1 MQAARALK
9 FSKVLE
15 TDNLPANMAEAFE
28 TDIAAD
34 IAASK
39 FTNFPEMSNLRA
51 SERRQL
57 ISTFDREVAPAQDRL
72 LDLRRNIAQLQTQNL
87 QFKNLQLQYEENLRQ
102 SEQRRLAED
111 PVKLNEIT
119 EVLSSDKSATEQKR
133 DLLAWGTA
141 NANLLM
147 NSPLLAKT
155 HSNAIRETEFEQSM
169 DNQARAGVKLLENAV
184 LQSLVGAGQ
193 IDLAQEIATG
203 QQSFQ
208 EGARKLDELAKNKA
222 AASRQKQ
229 VEEVKE
235 KDIAALRTIIRAPKF
250 EDTPE
255 EEIEAQLRRRLDK
268 KSLEDYEDK
277 DFQEQRDILAD
288 QGIPTRRLN
297 PDQRALAED
306 GLFRLGD
313 VTPNETRA
321 YNETMIGLLPDDE
334 LLKRL
339 DLAARAQE
347 RISLGRD
354 PSKTLFD
361 TSSDD
366 VKIRTGYNLGPAPDA
381 IPE

>member
-1 MQAARALK
+1 
-9 FSKVLE
+9 
-15 TDNLPANMAEAFE
+15 MAEAFE

>member
-1 MQAARALK
+1 
-9 FSKVLE
+9 
-15 TDNLPANMAEAFE
+15 
-28 TDIAAD
+28 
-34 IAASK
+34 
-39 FTNFPEMSNLRA
+39 
-51 SERRQL
+51 
-57 ISTFDREVAPAQDRL
+57 
-72 LDLRRNIAQLQTQNL
+72 
-87 QFKNLQLQYEENLRQ
+87 
-102 SEQRRLAED
+102 
-111 PVKLNEIT
+111 
-119 EVLSSDKSATEQKR
+119 
-133 DLLAWGTA
+133 
-141 NANLLM
+141 
-147 NSPLLAKT
+147 
-155 HSNAIRETEFEQSM
+155 M
-169 DNQARAGVKLLENAV
+169 DNQARAGVRLLENAV
-184 LQSLVGAGQ
+184 LQSLVSNGEMG
-193 IDLAQEIATG
+193 LAQEIATG

-208 EGARKLDELAKNKA
+208 TGARKLGELAENRA
-222 AASRQKQ
+222 AASRQRR

-250 EDTPE
+250 EDTP
-255 EEIEAQLRRRLDK
+255 IEFIESELQRRLDK
-268 KSLEDYEDK
+268 KGFDDYEKQDE
-277 DFQEQRDILAD
+277 QEQRETAEA
-288 QGIPTRRLN
+288 QGIALRRLN